1 MARKTPKIK
10 FFFPRGKFPRLC
22 LIGNSNVG
30 KSSVTKLL
38 LSHPNWYKGKIGKTA
53 GSTVR
58 LMIINDPNL
67 GYHVIDLPGFGK
79 MTRLSRQSQNVVQNQ
94 ILNYVELDARNIFL
108 MLIVISAER
117 LNDELEKWFFEK
129 TDTIPLSVEFIQLME
144 KHAIPCVVV
153 LNKIDRLNK
162 YHRKQL
168 QEKFLHV
175 LSKFNIEIAA
185 SSQEAG
191 LLDIIETSAREK
203 KDPGMSELKQLI
215 ASQAAQLDLTQ
226 FDPRSSLLDKL
237 PIDVQAKQDRK
248 AQKKK
253 AYSDKISE

>member
-1 MARKTPKIK
+1 MNMPPKIK
-10 FFFPRGKFPRLC
+10 FFFPRGNFPRLC

-30 KSSVTKLL
+30 KSSLTKLL
-38 LSHPNWYKGKIGKTA
+38 LSHPRWYKSKIGKTA

-58 LMIINDPNL
+58 LTIINDPNL
-67 GYHVIDLPGFGK
+67 NYHMIDLPGFGR
-79 MTRLSRQSQNVVQNQ
+79 MIRLSRQSQDVVQNQ
-94 ILNYVELDARNIFL
+94 ILKYVDLDARNIFL
-108 MLIVISAER
+108 MIIVISAER
-117 LNDELEKWFFEK
+117 LDDELEKWFFK
-129 TDTIPLSVEFIQLME
+129 KANTIPLSIEFIQLME

-175 LSKFNIEIAA
+175 LSEFNIEIA
-185 SSQEAG
+185 SSHNNIG
-191 LLDIIETSAREK
+191 LLDIIETSAKEK
-203 KDPGMSELKQLI
+203 NNPGMSELKQLI
-215 ASQAAQLDLTQ
+215 ASQAAQLDLNK
-226 FDPRSSLLDKL
+226 FDPRSTLLDKL

-253 AYSDKISE
+253 EYSDKTSK

>member
-30 KSSVTKLL
+30 KSSLTKLL
-38 LSHPNWYKGKIGKTA
+38 LTHPRWYKGKIGKTA

-79 MTRLSRQSQNVVQNQ
+79 MSRLSRQSQNVVQNQ
-94 ILNYVELDARNIFL
+94 ILKYVELDASNIFL

-129 TDTIPLSVEFIQLME
+129 KDTIPLSVEFIQLME
-144 KHAIPCVVV
+144 KHTIPCVVI

-162 YHRKQL
+162 YQRKQL

-175 LSKFNIEIAA
+175 LSQFNIEIA
-185 SSQEAG
+185 SSPQEAG

-203 KDPGMSELKQLI
+203 NHSGVSIMKQLV
-215 ASQAAQLDLTQ
+215 ATRAAQLDMSQ
-226 FDPRSSLLDKL
+226 FDPRSTLLDRL
-237 PIDVQAKQDRK
+237 PIDVKAKQDRK

-253 AYSDKISE
+253 EFSDNNSD